1 MKEFREM
8 RRNDRQ
14 VPEDEA
20 IRFLEK
26 GEYGVLSTIGKDG
39 WPYGVPLSYAC
50 VDGKIY
56 FHSAVEGQK
65 LDNLQHEEKASFTV
79 VGNTHVLPAKFSTEY
94 ESVIVYGKVH
104 FLEGDEKLG
113 ALLKLAEK
121 YSSEYMEKARN
132 YAVNSMNEVKVF
144 AMDIQH
150 LTGKRRVKK
159 KAAAARI
166 SGE

>member
-14 VPEDEA
+14 SPVEEA
-20 IRFLEK
+20 ESFLEK
-26 GEYGVLSTIGKDG
+26 GEYGILSTIGENG

-50 VDGKIY
+50 SEGKIY
-56 FHSAVEGQK
+56 FHSALEGQK
-65 LDNLQHEEKASFTV
+65 LDNLRYEEKASFTV

-94 ESVIVYGKVH
+94 ESVIAYGRVH
-104 FLEGDEKLG
+104 FLEGDEKLD

-121 YSSEYMEKARN
+121 YSSDYMEKARN
-132 YAVNSMNEVKVF
+132 YAVNSMDEVKVF
-144 AMDIQH
+144 VMDIQH
-150 LTGKRRVKK
+150 LTGKRRLKK
-159 KAAAARI
+159 KASAANN